1 MQPDSF
7 APKAKNNDQYEFLPA
22 ALEVLETPPG
32 PIGRIMALT
41 IGGFFLLAVV
51 WAWYGT
57 IDVVAIAQGKTVPTG
72 NVKIVQ
78 PLETGVVR
86 AIHVEEGQ
94 RVKQGDLLIELD
106 PTESTANIDTILI
119 ELAQAKLDIASG
131 TALLAKDPVTAFV
144 SPHDIDPELISST
157 KALVGEDAI
166 RHQAE
171 LTAIHAEIL
180 RSEAAIRSAN
190 IEKEKLQKTI
200 PLVEGRLEVQ
210 KDLLEKGLTQRP
222 IVLALQQELYE
233 QRAALAT
240 TAEADA
246 QTRASIQSLLA
257 REKEL
262 TAVFRAR
269 ARERQR
275 NGLRQQASLEQNL
288 RKETQRQR
296 YRKLR
301 APVDGTVDQLSI
313 HTIGAV
319 VNTAERLLVVVP
331 DDAPLE
337 IEAMLLNKDVG
348 FAEVGQEAEIK
359 LEAFPFTR
367 YGTLFGE
374 LSSVSEDAIINER
387 LGPVYKVKVSMN
399 EQKFTV
405 DERPVNLSP
414 GMNVSVEI
422 KTGSRRIIDY
432 FLSPLLRYRDE
443 AIRER

>member
-1 MQPDSF
+1 M
-7 APKAKNNDQYEFLPA
+7 
-22 ALEVLETPPG
+22 V
-32 PIGRIMALT
+32 
-41 IGGFFLLAVV
+41 
-51 WAWYGT
+51 
-57 IDVVAIAQGKTVPTG
+57 
-72 NVKIVQ
+72 
-78 PLETGVVR
+78 
-86 AIHVEEGQ
+86 
-94 RVKQGDLLIELD
+94 
-106 PTESTANIDTILI
+106 
-119 ELAQAKLDIASG
+119 
-131 TALLAKDPVTAFV
+131 
-144 SPHDIDPELISST
+144 
-157 KALVGEDAI
+157 
-166 RHQAE
+166 
-171 LTAIHAEIL
+171 
-180 RSEAAIRSAN
+180 
-190 IEKEKLQKTI
+190 
-200 PLVEGRLEVQ
+200 
-210 KDLLEKGLTQRP
+210 
-222 IVLALQQELYE
+222 
-233 QRAALAT
+233 
-240 TAEADA
+240 
-246 QTRASIQSLLA
+246 
-257 REKEL
+257 
-262 TAVFRAR
+262 AVFRAR

-319 VNTAERLLVVVP
+319 VNTAERLLVIVP
-331 DDAPLE
+331 DDAPPE

-374 LSSVSEDAIINER
+374 LSTVSEDAIINER
-387 LGPVYKVKVSMN
+387 LGPVYKIKVSMN

-405 DERPVNLSP
+405 DQRPVNLSP